1 MLKLAIGWLT
11 LFVMG
16 TDLFVISP
24 LLPGVAGDFAISPA
38 RAGLS
43 VTVFSITYMASAPL
57 FGRLADHFG
66 RKRLLIWC
74 LLAFAA
80 ANVLTAAAG
89 TFAALLAARIF
100 AGAMAAGVSPA
111 VYALVGEAAP
121 PARRATWMGIAVS
134 GLLLALS
141 LGTPL
146 GGLAG
151 AVFGWAVVFAGLAAA
166 SMLLALANQLAWP
179 GGPPAAPV
187 AAPHRPGLTKAVL
200 LRRLAPTVVWATALY
215 SMYTYLGAGLTEL
228 GYSPEQIARVLV
240 FYGCGA
246 IAGTLLGGRL
256 ADRRGA
262 RFTMGVSLI
271 GLAACFTV
279 LQSMLTAGLAIDL
292 VLAAASMSAQLF
304 FPAQQAGL
312 ANDFPAERAT
322 VLAWNNSGLFLGIFL
337 GSLVGGEAMVRGGL
351 AAILVIGAAIALAG
365 FVVTWAAAS
374 RRPVVDGADPRA

>member
-38 RAGLS
+38 LAGLS
-43 VTVFSITYMASAPL
+43 VTVFSVTYMASAPI
-57 FGRLADHFG
+57 FGRLADRFG

-89 TFAALLAARIF
+89 SFAALLAARIF
-100 AGAMAAGVSPA
+100 AGAMAAGVSPS

-141 LGTPL
+141 IGTPL

-151 AVFGWAVVFAGLAAA
+151 AVFGWPVVFAALAAA
-166 SMLLALANQLAWP
+166 SGLLVAANQLAWP
-179 GGPPAAPV
+179 GGQPLAAP
-187 AAPHRPGLTKAVL
+187 ASPHQPGLTKKVL

-215 SMYTYLGAGLTEL
+215 SMYTYLGAGLTAL

-262 RFTMGVSLI
+262 RFTMGLSLI
-271 GLAACFTV
+271 GLAVCFVV
-279 LQSMLTAGLAIDL
+279 LQSTLTAGLAIDP
-292 VLAAASMSAQLF
+292 VLAITSMAAQLF
-304 FPAQQAGL
+304 FPAQQASL
-312 ANDFPAERAT
+312 ANDFPSERAT

-337 GSLVGGEAMVRGGL
+337 GSLVGGEAIVHGGL
-351 AAILVIGAAIALAG
+351 SAILVIGAAIAFTG
-365 FVVTWAAAS
+365 FVVSRAAS
-374 RRPVVDGADPRA
+374 LRRAVVGGANPRV